1 MELLH
6 LDQIRLLLKLKF
18 SIIENMFNVVIEL
31 SSRIKENL
39 KDAYY
44 LYYFM

>member
-31 SSRIKENL
+31 SSRIKEIL
-39 KDAYY
+39 KDAYC